1 MRGEKM
7 NKKREWGTER
17 GRMGIK
23 QCQNGRERE
32 RVGER
37 EAEREREGKTR
48 QTYKQRK
55 DTQKRKPEE
64 EKQMIN
70 LRVMR
75 MVHANTLHY

>member
-32 RVGER
+32 
-37 EAEREREGKTR
+37 GKTR
-48 QTYKQRK
+48 QTDKQRK